1 MIPYPSLSKADRL
14 GTPVRIAN
22 GSAFWGD
29 SQEAPLELLRGG
41 PLDYLTLDYL
51 AEITMS
57 ILQKLKA
64 RDPRAG
70 YAHDFVSVVK
80 RGARDIVE
88 RGVKVITN
96 AGGMNPVG
104 CKDAVAAVLQAA
116 GYGGRMKI
124 GVVTGD
130 DIMPQLDQMLESGLC
145 FTNMDTGEPLSAIRG
160 CVQSANVYFGG
171 FPIAE
176 ALSRG
181 ADIVITGRCNDAALT
196 LGPMVH
202 EFGWKTD
209 DWDRIAA
216 GTVAGHVIECGAQC
230 TGGNCQA
237 DWESIPDL
245 AGIGYPIIE
254 AESDGTFVITKHAG
268 TGGRVNVAGVTE
280 QLLYEIGDPKSYIT
294 PDGIADFTTI
304 QLEQQAQDRVRFSGI
319 KGRAATDSYKV
330 SISYSAGFKAV
341 GTLAYSWP
349 DAYIKAHA
357 ADKILRQRM
366 DRLGLKL
373 DAIHSEFVGMNA
385 CHGEMSGEPAN
396 DIAEVV
402 LRIGARSMEKTPVE
416 RFLKEIVPIALNG
429 PPSVTG
435 LNAGRS
441 KVDEIIAYWPALI
454 PKTAVAPKV
463 EVVESP

>member
-1 MIPYPSLSKADRL
+1 VI
-14 GTPVRIAN
+14 RIAN

-29 SQEAPLELLRGG
+29 SAEAPLELLRGG

-57 ILQKLKA
+57 ILQKLRA

-70 YAHDFVSVVK
+70 YAHDFVGVIK

-88 RGVKVITN
+88 RGVKVVTN
-96 AGGMNPVG
+96 AGGINPVS
-104 CKDAVAAVLQAA
+104 CRDAVAAVLQAA

-130 DIMPQLDQMLESGLC
+130 DIMPQLDQMLERGVA
-145 FTNMDTGEPLSAIRG
+145 FANMDTGEPLSLIRSR
-160 CVQSANVYFGG
+160 VQSANVYFGA
-171 FPIAE
+171 FPIAD
-176 ALSRG
+176 ALCRG
-181 ADIVITGRCNDAALT
+181 AGIVITGRCNDAALA
-196 LGPMVH
+196 LAPMVR
-202 EFGWKTD
+202 EFGWKAD
-209 DWDRIAA
+209 DWDRISS
-216 GTVAGHVIECGAQC
+216 GTIAGHVIECGAQC

-237 DWESIPDL
+237 DWESIPDF

-268 TGGRVNVAGVTE
+268 TGGRVNVASVTE

-304 QLEQQAQDRVRFSGI
+304 RLEQQGPDRVHFSEI

-341 GTLAYSWP
+341 GALAYSWP
-349 DAYIKAHA
+349 DAYKKARS
-357 ADKILRQRM
+357 ADNILRQRF

-373 DAIHSEFVGMNA
+373 DGIHSEFVGVNA

-402 LRIGARSMEKTPVE
+402 LRIGARSMEKAPVE
-416 RFLKEIVPIALNG
+416 RFLKEIIPIALNG

-454 PKTAVAPKV
+454 PKTAVTPQV
-463 EVVESP
+463 DVVNV

>member
-29 SQEAPLELLRGG
+29 SQNAPLELLRGG

-80 RGARDIVE
+80 RGAGDIVE

-160 CVQSANVYFGG
+160 RVQSANVYFGG

-176 ALSRG
+176 ALSCG
-181 ADIVITGRCNDAALT
+181 ADIVITGRCNDAALA

-209 DWDRIAA
+209 DWDHLSA
-216 GTVAGHVIECGAQC
+216 GTIAGHVIECGAQC

-237 DWESIPDL
+237 DWESIPDFD
-245 AGIGYPIIE
+245 GIGYPIIE

-268 TGGRVNVAGVTE
+268 TGGRVNIAGVTE

-349 DAYIKAHA
+349 DAYKKART

-373 DAIHSEFVGMNA
+373 DAIHSEFVGVNA

-402 LRIGARSMEKTPVE
+402 LRIGARSMEKMPVE

-454 PKTAVAPKV
+454 PKATVMPRV
-463 EVVESP
+463 EVMSA